1 MAWKKKV
8 RKLGQCV
15 QNLPFTKKL
24 DGAFEHNFFFFFPY
38 EDGNL
43 NIPIS
48 RLNAR
53 GHRGGGMLIDA
64 LL

>member
-8 RKLGQCV
+8 HKFGQCV

-24 DGAFEHNFFFFFPY
+24 DGAFEHNFFPY
-38 EDGNL
+38 KDGNL

-53 GHRGGGMLIDA
+53 GHRGGRMLIDA